1 MINNLFDSVISLQ
14 QGLDIKIFML
24 CLTVSLV
31 LGFILASIHMVE
43 NAYSKNFVLTLA
55 LLPASVSIVI
65 NMVNGNIGTGVA
77 IAGAFSLVRFRSE
90 PGTSREIISVFLA
103 MAIGLACGM
112 GYLGYAIVFTL
123 IMALVLLFYLKTPF
137 GQEKIDY
144 NERILKI
151 TIPENL
157 NFYNVFQDVFE
168 EFTNEYTLISSKT
181 SNMGTMYKLTY
192 DISLKD
198 VNLEKEFI
206 DQIRIR
212 NANLEVASSL
222 KKFEKTKL

>member
-14 QGLDIKIFML
+14 GLDFKIFLL
-24 CLTVSLV
+24 CLVVSLL

-43 NAYSKNFVLTLA
+43 NSYSKNFILTLS

-65 NMVNGNIGTGVA
+65 TMVNGNIGTGVA

-90 PGTSREIISVFLA
+90 PGTSREIISVYLS

-123 IMALVLLFYLKTPF
+123 IMSVVLFFYLKTPF

-157 NFYNVFQDVFE
+157 NFYNVFEDVFD
-168 EFTNEYTLISSKT
+168 EFTNEHILISTKT

-192 DISLKD
+192 EITLKD
-198 VNLEKEFI
+198 TKLEKEFI